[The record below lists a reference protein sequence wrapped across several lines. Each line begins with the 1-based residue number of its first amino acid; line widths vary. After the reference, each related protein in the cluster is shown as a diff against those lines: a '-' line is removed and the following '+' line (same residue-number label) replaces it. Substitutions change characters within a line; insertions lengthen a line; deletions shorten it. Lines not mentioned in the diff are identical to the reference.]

1 MSFCLKASALPK
13 PLPLTDF
20 PRSGEDVAIGDKKG
34 NEVAFRSKDGEGEG
48 AYRSR
53 SRKNASTCSGLAV
66 QLP

>member
-1 MSFCLKASALPK
+1 MLTGRAQKAP
-13 PLPLTDF
+13 PEWTDF

-34 NEVAFRSKDGEGEG
+34 NEVALRSKDGEGED
-48 AYRSR
+48 AYRFR